1 MMNPMARRVAL
12 LILVLLHAPGAG
24 AGIPTTLGAAA
35 KKGGLSDAE
44 IRRAE
49 TQPHARI
56 YEAESRGRQITIIGL
71 AKIPASPQKI
81 AADLKT
87 RNGLLKSE
95 ALRQVGVFSNPPKM
109 SDLAKY
115 RMPEGDL
122 ETLADCEVGD
132 CKFKLGEEGV
142 EIAQQ
147 IDWSKPDAH
156 DRLNELMKQGMLEL
170 AQQYQQ
176 RGNAALLVA
185 VDKEE
190 PQSFDEGSD
199 RLTAQL
205 GVSKDLIPKL
215 RDHLLHYPK
224 TKIPGARDRILW
236 TVRNYGYRPVT
247 SLVHSIIYEPEQGP
261 LAVLIAMKTLYANHY
276 FHARQ
281 RLIGLWTDDEDP
293 NATWVGYSDRLLF
306 DGDVGSIKRRMLEA
320 GVVKNGRK
328 RLEVL
333 RAQYQ

>member
-12 LILVLLHAPGAG
+12 LILVLLHAAPAG

-35 KKGGLSDAE
+35 RKGGLSDAE
-44 IRRAE
+44 IREAE

-81 AADLKT
+81 TADLAT
-87 RNGLLKSE
+87 RNGVLKSE

-115 RMPEGDL
+115 RMPESDL

-156 DRLNELMKQGMLEL
+156 DRLNELMKQGMLEY

-247 SLVHSIIYEPEQGP
+247 SLVHSIIFEPEQGP

-281 RLIGLWTDDEDP
+281 RLIGLWADDEDP

-306 DGDVGSIKRRMLEA
+306 DGDVGSIKRSMLQA

>member
-44 IRRAE
+44 IREAE

-71 AKIPASPQKI
+71 AKIPASPKKI
-81 AADLKT
+81 TADLVK

-115 RMPEGDL
+115 RMPESDL
-122 ETLADCEVGD
+122 ETLADCEVGN

-199 RLTAQL
+199 QLTAQL

-215 RDHLLHYPK
+215 HDHLLHYPK
-224 TKIPGARDRILW
+224 TNIPGTRDRILW

-306 DGDVGSIKRRMLEA
+306 DGDVGSIKRSMLQA